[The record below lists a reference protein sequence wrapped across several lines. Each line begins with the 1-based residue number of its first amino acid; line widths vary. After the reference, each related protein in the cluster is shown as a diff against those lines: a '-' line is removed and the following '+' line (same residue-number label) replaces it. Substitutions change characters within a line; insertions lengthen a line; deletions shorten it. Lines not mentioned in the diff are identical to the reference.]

1 MKNEQRIERQPG
13 AVQFRSWKART
24 RRLNLVKRY
33 EEVTEALA
41 SAAGRELGLVMANRG
56 TREAGLGEPG
66 KLRESKS
73 EQRRRICCKWQR
85 RCGGETGRKY
95 TPSEGSDTADLGD

>member
-33 EEVTEALA
+33 KEATEALA
-41 SAAGRELGLVMANRG
+41 SAVGRELGLVMANRG
-56 TREAGLGEPG
+56 TWEAGLGEPG
-66 KLRESKS
+66 KLKESKS
-73 EQRRRICCKWQR
+73 EQRRR
-85 RCGGETGRKY
+85 TDASGRDSAMERQAEN
-95 TPSEGSDTADLGD
+95 TPPVKEVTLPT